1 MGRPKTISIQEFS
14 AELSSY
20 FRSAHKREL
29 SSDSELHEAF
39 NDVQKINR
47 TRIWESV
54 SVSLNK
60 TKQQVKNFFFNTWAD
75 RFVVKDNYKDFI
87 DSEDEPPK
95 QPKKLLKFQDFKVQ
109 SQLNI
114 LQDDEIIGLLVI
126 CFQVSHILIQQQK
139 SRHKYIFNNF
149 TILNDQLFDV
159 NDTIYSQLQNTD
171 EYLQIEI
178 GRLRAEI
185 DSIYKKK

>member
-14 AELSSY
+14 AALSSY
-20 FRSAHKREL
+20 FRIVHSREL

-114 LQDDEIIGLLVI
+114 LQDDEIVG
-126 CFQVSHILIQQQK
+126 
-139 SRHKYIFNNF
+139 
-149 TILNDQLFDV
+149 LFDF
-159 NDTIYSQLQNTD
+159 Q
-171 EYLQIEI
+171 
-178 GRLRAEI
+178 
-185 DSIYKKK
+185 

>member
-14 AELSSY
+14 AALSSY
-20 FRSAHKREL
+20 FRVVNSREL
-29 SSDSELHEAF
+29 SSDSELLEAF

-95 QPKKLLKFQDFKVQ
+95 QPKKLLRFQDFKVQ
-109 SQLNI
+109 SKLNI
-114 LQDDEIIGLLVI
+114 LQDDEIIGL
-126 CFQVSHILIQQQK
+126 
-139 SRHKYIFNNF
+139 
-149 TILNDQLFDV
+149 FD
-159 NDTIYSQLQNTD
+159 LQ
-171 EYLQIEI
+171 
-178 GRLRAEI
+178 
-185 DSIYKKK
+185 